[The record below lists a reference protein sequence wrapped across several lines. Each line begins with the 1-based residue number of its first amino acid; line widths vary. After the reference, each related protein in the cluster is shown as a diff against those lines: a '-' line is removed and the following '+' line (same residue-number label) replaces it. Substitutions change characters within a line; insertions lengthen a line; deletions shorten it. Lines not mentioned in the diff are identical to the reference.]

1 MAALNFPAAPSVDDL
16 YTANGSTWKWD
27 GTSWNVVPATAL
39 LSLLNDVAL
48 TTLTSGDVLQYDG
61 TDWVN
66 ATTELNDNT
75 DVNLTSPTTG
85 DSLHYN
91 GTNWVNKL
99 TDFQVSTTATSLT
112 ASSWDYVIVTAATQ
126 TITLPASPANGDLV
140 GVSVGDFT
148 DTVVGRNGNT
158 ISGLAED
165 LTIDVANMGVVL
177 IYSSSTTDWRLS

>member
-1 MAALNFPAAPSVDDL
+1 MAALNFPASPSVNDT

-27 GTSWNVVPATAL
+27 GTSWNVVPDNAL
-39 LSLLNDVAL
+39 LSTLQDV
-48 TTLTSGDVLQYDG
+48 S
-61 TDWVN
+61 
-66 ATTELNDNT
+66 
-75 DVNLTSPTTG
+75 LTSPTSG

-91 GTNWVNKL
+91 GSSWINKL

-126 TITLPASPANGDLV
+126 TITLPASPANGDMV

-165 LTIDVANMGVVL
+165 LTIDVANIGVVL

>member
-1 MAALNFPAAPSVDDL
+1 MAALNFPASPSVDDL
-16 YTANGSTWKWD
+16 YTANGRTWKWD
-27 GTSWNVVPATAL
+27 GTSWNIEPANAK
-39 LSLLNDVAL
+39 LSTLEDV
-48 TTLTSGDVLQYDG
+48 S
-61 TDWVN
+61 
-66 ATTELNDNT
+66 
-75 DVNLTSPTTG
+75 LTSPTSG
-85 DSLHYN
+85 ESLHYN

-126 TITLPASPANGDLV
+126 TITLPASPANGDSV